1 MIIKYLFCSRIFKIL
16 LSVYYTIF
24 NKKYEE
30 EQSLAGF
37 EQDSMGLEQGFK
49 GFEQGS
55 ANYLGWSRILR
66 G

>member
-16 LSVYYTIF
+16 FSVYYTIF
-24 NKKYEE
+24 NKKFK

-49 GFEQGS
+49 GLEQGC